1 MNRHNGQGNCG
12 GQRMRLRRART
23 VLQWFKFLCCGAR
36 LAPLTFPLI
45 PFLSLCGRAKGNAGD
60 RSERIL
66 ATPHPMV
73 VQARYVPDEKAEF
86 LSRILMRWYHLS

>member
-45 PFLSLCGRAKGNAGD
+45 PFLSLCGRAKGNVGGGQERTNIGNPPPNGRAGTV
-60 RSERIL
+60 RTR
-66 ATPHPMV
+66 
-73 VQARYVPDEKAEF
+73 
-86 LSRILMRWYHLS
+86 